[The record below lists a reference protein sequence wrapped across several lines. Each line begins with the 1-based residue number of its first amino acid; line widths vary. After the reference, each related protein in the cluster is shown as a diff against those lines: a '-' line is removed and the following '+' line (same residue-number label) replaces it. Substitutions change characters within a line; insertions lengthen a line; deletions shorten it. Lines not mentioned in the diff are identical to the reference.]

1 MIYAILHDVRNYCAR
16 SSFPPLLENLDC
28 RVVPYHAAWEAVQAR
43 SWTAGHALRR
53 WGIRHYGSE
62 WNWLVPYAHE
72 GLLARATR
80 SAGAGDVIHFLM
92 AEFASPRHPRW
103 FNRRGARLVGTFHC
117 SARRL
122 EQVLGSYRCLFA
134 FDRISVMSASQI
146 PFFVARGY
154 PADRIQVTL
163 HGVDADYFHPGTQPR
178 VSRSDGALRL
188 LLVGSTER
196 DHAFAAG
203 VMRQLREER
212 FHLDVLTSPVNR
224 EAYAGLPNVTCLSGL
239 SDTQLVDAYRQAD
252 LLFMPVLDCT
262 ANNAVMESM
271 ACGTPVMANRAGGIP
286 EYVKADCNYLF
297 DRKDADEWVAVLRR
311 LEGNRAELLARR
323 GAVRAW
329 AVSLDWRLVKKQYL
343 DLYHATLGM
352 PGLARRSEQAREH
365 V

>member
-1 MIYAILHDVRNYCAR
+1 MIYAILHDVRTYCAR

-28 RVVPYHAAWEAVQAR
+28 RVVPYHATWEAVQSR

-53 WGIRHYGSE
+53 WGMNHYGSE

-72 GLLARATR
+72 WLLARATQA
-80 SAGAGDVIHFLM
+80 AGRGDVIHFLM

-103 FNRRGARLVGTFHC
+103 FNRHGARLVGTFHC

-122 EQVLGSYRCLFA
+122 EQVLGRYRCLSA
-134 FDRISVMSASQI
+134 FDRISVMSASQV

-163 HGVDADYFHPGTQPR
+163 HGVDSDYFHPGTQPR
-178 VSRSDGALRL
+178 EPRSDGALRL

-196 DHAFAAG
+196 DHAFAAR
-203 VMRQLREER
+203 VMRQVQAEP
-212 FHLDVLTSPVNR
+212 FHLEVLTSPVNR
-224 EAYAGLPNVTCLSGL
+224 QAYEGLPNVTCLSGL
-239 SDTQLVDAYRQAD
+239 NDAQLVEVYRRAD

-271 ACGTPVMANRAGGIP
+271 SCGTPVMANRAGGIP

-297 DRKDADEWVAVLRR
+297 DRKDVDEWVTALRR
-311 LEGNRAELLARR
+311 LNGNRVELLARR
-323 GAVRAW
+323 AAVRAW
-329 AVSLDWRLVKKQYL
+329 AESLDWRVVKSQYL
-343 DLYHATLGM
+343 ELYDAV
-352 PGLARRSEQAREH
+352 LAHGRSAVGERR
-365 V
+365 